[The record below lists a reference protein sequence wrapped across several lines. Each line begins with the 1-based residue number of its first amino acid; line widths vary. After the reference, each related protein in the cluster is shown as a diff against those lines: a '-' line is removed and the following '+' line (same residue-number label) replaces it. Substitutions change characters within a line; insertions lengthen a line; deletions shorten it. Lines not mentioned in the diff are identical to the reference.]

1 MTLPGEF
8 KDLER
13 FAAWALPSESE
24 RSEKR
29 LSSKMEE
36 ISEFYAAMHERM
48 NAILAH
54 LSRYQV
60 NDMPEDAKQLLYLAL
75 SLAEV
80 APAVEWYNQPT
91 VIDGFD
97 RRRYRSC
104 PVSGSA

>member
-1 MTLPGEF
+1 MTLPEEF

-13 FAAWALPSESE
+13 FAAWALPTEAE

-29 LSSKMEE
+29 IASKMEE
-36 ISEFYAAMHERM
+36 ISEFYTAMHERM
-48 NAILAH
+48 NAILPH
-54 LSRYQV
+54 LGRYQM
-60 NDMPEDAKQLLYLAL
+60 NDMPEDAKRLLYLAL

-97 RRRYRSC
+97 RRRYRSF
-104 PVSGSA
+104 PVSGSP